1 MNPRERALA
10 VLLVCIII
18 LVGGS
23 VLGYQF
29 FYKPWDSS
37 RKTLKRLKQD
47 AETKQLQLV
56 KAQEEQ
62 RQLDLYRNL
71 SLPSDLDLANRKY
84 AKLLGD
90 LFTKHGVPRTKC
102 TIDPSRS
109 NNVETGNTRTKGPQ
123 VFTRLTFNV
132 SAYANL
138 KTLVAVME
146 DFHHIGLLHEIK
158 SFKFQ
163 RQTTGPVRDELH
175 ATFTIEALIVDKGGQ
190 RSWVWPNINPGYLA
204 IDLACNLQRAPGG
217 LAMAVWAAGPTGTLG
232 PGVLATNP
240 ARDYKAIGDKN
251 IFFGRTRIPKSTSPQ
266 EVVTIPAENVVPKW
280 TKIELL
286 VNNGSRWEAR
296 IKDWATDKVQ
306 KIQSRLGYDL
316 FTLLYDDQGRPV
328 VQGKVVQWE
337 QKDIRYRVGVAL
349 QDGTDNDGFYSL
361 SKKDRSDL
369 VAEKLIT
376 ATDENRLCWVSEAY
390 WNRLIKLRVLQWDDS
405 EDRFTIEI
413 ERDQEKPSQNSQSCS
428 RLVLLRGQIL
438 KHVENYLAVRLEER
452 YYNLQVNR
460 TLEESFKDPFSEK
473 KVKELKLAAQEE

>member
-190 RSWVWPNINPGYLA
+190 RRLGVAQYQPGL
-204 IDLACNLQRAPGG
+204 PGDRPG
-217 LAMAVWAAGPTGTLG
+217 VQPAAGTGRAG
-232 PGVLATNP
+232 HGGV
-240 ARDYKAIGDKN
+240 G
-251 IFFGRTRIPKSTSPQ
+251 GRTDRD
-266 EVVTIPAENVVPKW
+266 
-280 TKIELL
+280 
-286 VNNGSRWEAR
+286 AR
-296 IKDWATDKVQ
+296 TRRAGH
-306 KIQSRLGYDL
+306 QSRTRL
-316 FTLLYDDQGRPV
+316 QGHWR
-328 VQGKVVQWE
+328 
-337 QKDIRYRVGVAL
+337 
-349 QDGTDNDGFYSL
+349 
-361 SKKDRSDL
+361 
-369 VAEKLIT
+369 
-376 ATDENRLCWVSEAY
+376 
-390 WNRLIKLRVLQWDDS
+390 
-405 EDRFTIEI
+405 
-413 ERDQEKPSQNSQSCS
+413 QEY
-428 RLVLLRGQIL
+428 LLRPNPDP
-438 KHVENYLAVRLEER
+438 E
-452 YYNLQVNR
+452 VNQPSR
-460 TLEESFKDPFSEK
+460 GSHHPRGKCGSE
-473 KVKELKLAAQEE
+473 VD